1 MPDAEDEPH
10 DGISAGA
17 RDGAAPSGTLVL
29 VVGPSGAGKDTLIDA
44 ARAHFRDHG
53 GMVFC
58 ERIITRAEQTG
69 ERHIATTEAEF
80 AAMRD
85 AGAFLLAWEAHGLLY
100 GIPADVA
107 HALREGKTVV
117 ANVSRTVIGEARG
130 IWTRTQVI
138 QVTARSDVRLERL
151 RARKRE
157 PAEAVAGRL
166 ARGEGLPVPAAD
178 WVHECDNS
186 GDLAEAVARFNAI
199 LAGAA
204 GGLHRSE

>member
-1 MPDAEDEPH
+1 LPDAENGPH
-10 DGISAGA
+10 DKTSPGA
-17 RDGAAPSGTLVL
+17 CNDAALPGTLVL

-44 ARAHFRDHG
+44 ARAHFRGHG

-58 ERIITRAEQTG
+58 ERIITRAEQTS
-69 ERHIATTEAEF
+69 ERHLATTEAEF

-85 AGAFLLAWEAHGLLY
+85 AGAFLLAWEAHGLHY
-100 GIPADVA
+100 GIAADVV

-117 ANVSRTVIGEARG
+117 ANVSRTVIGEARR
-130 IWTRTQVI
+130 IWPYTQVI

-166 ARGEGLPVPAAD
+166 ARGEGIPVPAAD

-199 LAGAA
+199 LASAA